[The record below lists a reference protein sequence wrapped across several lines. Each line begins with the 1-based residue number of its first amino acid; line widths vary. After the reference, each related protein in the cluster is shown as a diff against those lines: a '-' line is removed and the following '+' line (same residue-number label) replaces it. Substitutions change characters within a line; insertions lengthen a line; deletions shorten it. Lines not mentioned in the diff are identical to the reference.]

1 MDMSIFGT
9 PRSMIDFGL
18 KHAYASGM
26 RKADAVEHF
35 GSQRALAAALGITE
49 QAVSLWDDLVP
60 EGRAYQ
66 LESITG
72 RKLRVDPASYH
83 AQKAASEAGA

>member
-1 MDMSIFGT
+1 
-9 PRSMIDFGL
+9 
-18 KHAYASGM
+18 M
-26 RKADAVEHF
+26 RKTEAVDHF

-49 QAVSLWDDLVP
+49 QAVSLWDELVP

-72 RKLRVDPASYH
+72 GKLRVDPASYH
-83 AQKAASEAGA
+83 TPKHSAELRA

>member
-1 MDMSIFGT
+1 MPLSLHPDV
-9 PRSMIDFGL
+9 DAAL
-18 KHAYASGM
+18 KTAYAHGM
-26 RKADAVEHF
+26 RKAQAVKYY

-49 QAVSLWDDLVP
+49 QAVSLWGDLIP

-83 AQKAASEAGA
+83 TPKSAAEARA